1 MFKGHDNATQI
12 FVLINWGKSVCPRF
26 SSQLIEPPIM
36 MSSMKKE
43 TSERKAHAKRAR
55 AIIQQLRD
63 EMNAWLGWGGMSEPQ
78 AIGEYLVE
86 LTDMD
91 IPLDTW
97 LVESRKA
104 YEEWKT
110 KHPVR

>member
-1 MFKGHDNATQI
+1 LIGPPVHIHVSIGLAGDPV
-12 FVLINWGKSVCPRF
+12 VLLGRLP
-26 SSQLIEPPIM
+26 SQLIEPTIM
-36 MSSMKKE
+36 MGSMKND
-43 TSERKAHAKRAR
+43 TSEGKAHAKRAR
-55 AIIQQLRD
+55 AVIQQLRD

-91 IPLDTW
+91 TPLDSW
-97 LVESRKA
+97 LVEARKA

-110 KHPVR
+110 KHPVQ